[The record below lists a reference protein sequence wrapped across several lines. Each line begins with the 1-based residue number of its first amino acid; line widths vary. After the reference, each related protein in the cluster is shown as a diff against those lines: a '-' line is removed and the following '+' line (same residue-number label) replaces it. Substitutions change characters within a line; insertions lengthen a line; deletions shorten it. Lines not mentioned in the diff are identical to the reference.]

1 MKGRKAPTNSVIPA
15 KAVRYTG
22 KPKAMSEK
30 NTTAP
35 NAPSINAVEE
45 AKNVRRKSHQGHSQH
60 EWYASQNDF
69 F

>member
-45 AKNVRRKSHQGHSQH
+45 AKNVRRKSH
-60 EWYASQNDF
+60 
-69 F
+69 